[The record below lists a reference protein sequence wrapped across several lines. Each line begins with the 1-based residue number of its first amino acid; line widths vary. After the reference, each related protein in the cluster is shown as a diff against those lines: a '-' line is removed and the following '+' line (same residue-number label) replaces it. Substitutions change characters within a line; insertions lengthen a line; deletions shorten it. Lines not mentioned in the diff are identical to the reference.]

1 MNGVSEPSSV
11 FASGVVAPN
20 SAAASRA
27 VKAAFVRADMGEC
40 GAGGAGRSGKV
51 TPR

>member
-20 SAAASRA
+20 SAAARRA
-27 VKAAFVRADMGEC
+27 VKAAFVRADMGMARAARIDVE
-40 GAGGAGRSGKV
+40 K
-51 TPR
+51 